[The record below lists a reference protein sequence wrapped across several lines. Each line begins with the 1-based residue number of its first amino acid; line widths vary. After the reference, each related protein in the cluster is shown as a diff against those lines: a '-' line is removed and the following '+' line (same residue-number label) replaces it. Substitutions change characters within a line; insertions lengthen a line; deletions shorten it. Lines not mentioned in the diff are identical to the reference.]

1 MSSSKAMQRSV
12 PSDFTLSVP
21 GCGATPAGEAAADIT
36 LSAGTVVVQTQG
48 WMQEP
53 LWKGMKLILVLS
65 GRLDCRVEGLPPVE
79 IRGPTL
85 CAVANQGEFCG
96 DHLFASG
103 VPVRYTTVQLDFPAI
118 RSVGLE
124 PERLFRQ
131 RHDGGPVL
139 FCRPASRSLLAL
151 ARQIATCPLHGPSR
165 AFYLGGKALEMTALG
180 LEDLLADQ
188 PPGSAAEAR
197 LNSADLER
205 VQAARELLCRD
216 LQHSP
221 PLATLARQVGLN
233 ARKLTEGFRQLFG
246 SSVYAYLQEVRL
258 SEAYRLLA
266 SGESNVS
273 SAAYR
278 VGYSPAHFSIAFR
291 KRFGVSPRELR

>member
-1 MSSSKAMQRSV
+1 MSSSKATLRSV
-12 PSDFTLSVP
+12 PNDFTLSVP
-21 GCGATPAGEAAADIT
+21 GCGAALAGGAADIT
-36 LSAGTVVVQTQG
+36 LSAGTVVMQSQA

-53 LWKGMKLILVLS
+53 LWKGLKLILVLS
-65 GRLDCRVEGLPPVE
+65 GRLDCRVEGQPPVE

-103 VPVRYTTVQLDFPAI
+103 VPVRYATVQLDFPAI

-124 PERLFRQ
+124 PDRLFRQ
-131 RHDGGPVL
+131 RHDDGPVL

-151 ARQIATCPLHGPSR
+151 ARQIVTCPLHGPSR
-165 AFYLGGKALEMTALG
+165 AFYLGGKALELTALG

-188 PPGSAAEAR
+188 GPANAGMR

-221 PLATLARQVGLN
+221 SLAALARQVGLN